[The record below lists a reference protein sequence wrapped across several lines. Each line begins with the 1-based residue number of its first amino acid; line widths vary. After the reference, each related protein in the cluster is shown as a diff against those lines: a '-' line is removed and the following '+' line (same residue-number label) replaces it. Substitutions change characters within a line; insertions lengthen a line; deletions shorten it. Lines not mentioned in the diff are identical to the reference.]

1 MKKKAVYTKDLPH
14 RIYTYFIG
22 YNGIG
27 APSISKFAREV
38 GLTVADIE
46 RFGREHREFDRAC
59 KECNEIRRDYL
70 IDNALAKKNDS
81 SLTKFLL
88 VSEFGMGEDV
98 KDGEGG
104 RLEVTVEVLGE

>member
-1 MKKKAVYTKDLPH
+1 MKKRAAYTKDLPH

-22 YNGIG
+22 FGGIG

-46 RFGREHREFDRAC
+46 RFRGAHSEFERAC
-59 KECNEIRRDYL
+59 RECNEIRRDYL

-88 VSEFGMGEDV
+88 ASEFGMGEDAEV
-98 KDGEGG
+98 GKGE
-104 RLEVTVEVLGE
+104 RLEVTVEVVGE